1 VTERPSLSAH
11 RAAQPHSLSPGS
23 PSLREVIVV
32 ELYRAYA
39 FVIVCFLIAPPLT
52 LAQETKEPKS
62 KLVQFQ
68 MALLKRGPK
77 WTGAQTPESL
87 RILHQHLKNVMEMLD
102 SGKAVAAGPFG
113 DDTDLA
119 GIFILRASSTEEAK
133 TWVAADPAVKAGLFV
148 AEMHPWWSEDIFKKR
163 DLPSKFNTLYLAFLK
178 KGPNRKDGDG
188 DTPQVQELQKAHLAN
203 INRLA
208 ETKQLIAA
216 GPFGDDG
223 DLRGIFVFRVGSL
236 EEAQELCATDPMIKA
251 GRLAVELH
259 PWQVP
264 EGILP

>member
-1 VTERPSLSAH
+1 MRNLILTVGIACSL
-11 RAAQPHSLSPGS
+11 
-23 PSLREVIVV
+23 IV
-32 ELYRAYA
+32 A
-39 FVIVCFLIAPPLT
+39 PLT
-52 LAQETKEPKS
+52 LAQEKKEPQS

-68 MALLKRGPK
+68 MALLKKGLK
-77 WTGAQTPESL
+77 WTGAQTPETQ
-87 RILHQHLKNVMEMLD
+87 RILHQHLINLLALLD
-102 SGKAVAAGPFG
+102 SCKAVAAGPFG

-119 GIFILRASSTEEAK
+119 GIFILRASSAEEAK
-133 TWVAADPAVKAGLFV
+133 TWVDNDPAVKAGLFV
-148 AEMHPWWSEDIFKKR
+148 PELHPWWSQDIFKKR
-163 DLPSKFNTLYLAFLK
+163 TLPLKMNTLYFAFLK
-178 KGPNRKDGDG
+178 KGPNRKEGDG

-208 ETKQLIAA
+208 ETKKLIAA

-236 EEAQELCATDPMIKA
+236 QEAQDLCATDPMIKI

-264 EGILP
+264 EGVLP